1 MQFHQANNWFHAAE
15 FPRAAQAVHDA
26 CRTMNYMAADL
37 WRCKYVQLYIDQ
49 RTGDFIFRDGD
60 GQVLTHDEVYR
71 LYPSLKDD
79 VVLVS
84 AGVRP
89 YPE

>member
-1 MQFHQANNWFHAAE
+1 MRFHQQNGWFIASE
-15 FPRAAQAVHDA
+15 FLRAATAVHNA
-26 CRTMNYMAADL
+26 CRTLNFMIDDL
-37 WRCKYVQLYIDQ
+37 WRCKYVQLYVDH
-49 RTGDFIFRDGD
+49 RTGDFIFRDGA
-60 GQVLTHDEVYR
+60 GVLLSHDEVYR